1 VDFEWY
7 FPNSELLKV
16 SISDT
21 SITFYNETVEAMGSP
36 KYILL
41 GFNEDNKVI
50 GVKACDTEEEN
61 SLAFSLKQ
69 KNSYIRINDIK
80 FIRFIKSRLGEGYIE
95 KSKQQKYSAKWD
107 KDKGILYIFL
117 DKPLS

>member
-7 FPNSELLKV
+7 YPNSELLKV

-21 SITFYNETVEAMGSP
+21 SITFYNETVEAMGTP

-50 GVKACDTEEEN
+50 GVKACETQVDN

-80 FIRFIKSRLGEGYIE
+80 FIRFIKSRLGEGHIE
-95 KSKQQKYSAKWD
+95 KSKQQRYSAKWD
-107 KDKGILYIFL
+107 KEKEILYIFL
-117 DKPLS
+117 EKPLN